1 MMVVTILV
9 GVAILGAVMG
19 SFIGAQVW
27 RVRARQLVEDKQAGE
42 PVDTL
47 ELRRL
52 KPLLKPLKD
61 DRSQCLSCGHE
72 LRQYDLLQ
80 VVSWLAKIGR
90 AHV

>member
-1 MMVVTILV
+1 MMIVTILV
-9 GVAILGAVMG
+9 GVAILGAVAG

-42 PVDTL
+42 PVDML

-52 KPLLKPLKD
+52 KPLLKP
-61 DRSQCLSCGHE
+61 Q
-72 LRQYDLLQ
+72 
-80 VVSWLAKIGR
+80 IGR